1 MINPQDYKVDD
12 FTAELSPHMVA
23 ALKCEDLHGSELIDN
38 LILLRFLDKDDVK
51 KVLEKTYRIP
61 FAWLKIDPTP
71 PDLAPIAQKYGV
83 LLQRTKDT
91 VVCYLPLGQA
101 LDNATLQVD
110 IPNYRLRYVCI
121 ADANYRLIKKG
132 LEGDI
137 ISMQIANFRPLLV
150 YRRLVIDCSE
160 HGATDLHFQSVFDS
174 KLPSHHIRYRINK
187 EMIESSFTTDLE
199 MIQQMCKAVV
209 GKLTTASAADI
220 DSADGISTQVPDLF
234 RDGTVDI
241 RFQCDR
247 TEAGM
252 VVDSAINHVTTTT
265 MTIDQLGF
273 PKEDVAMLRE
283 LANLRTGLTL
293 VTGEMRSGKNTTIMA
308 MVNELHQVPINIV
321 EYSNPVEVHME
332 HVQFNYRGDLG
343 ILLGHM
349 KKAKKY
355 DIDIAI
361 LNEIPNAEVAFAVR
375 DLVNSAIGVITTT
388 HINRIWHA
396 PAKLN
401 EFFARD
407 YKTIISQLNVVIN
420 HKMFRRWSGPGMVKR
435 VLQPDKSAFDRFA
448 YRCGVRQYFVPQ
460 DASRIKY
467 RLQPLCEILVITS
480 EMKTAML
487 NFEEMWRAEQMLQTH
502 IEREHGT
509 LENKLANYINQ
520 GICSLEEMR
529 KLFHGG

>member
-1 MINPQDYKVDD
+1 MIAPRDYKVED
-12 FTAELSPHMVA
+12 FLSDLSPHMVQ
-23 ALKCEDLHGSELIDN
+23 ALKCEDLHGAELIDN

-51 KVLEKTYRIP
+51 KVLEEKYRIP
-61 FAWLKIDPTP
+61 FTWLKIDPTP
-71 PDLAPIAQKYGV
+71 TDLKPVADKYGV

-91 VVCYLPLGQA
+91 VVCYLPLGTT
-101 LDNATLQVD
+101 LDNATMQVD

-121 ADANYRLIKKG
+121 ADANYRLVQKG
-132 LEGDI
+132 LDGGI
-137 ISMQIANFRPLLV
+137 ISMQIAKFRPLLV

-160 HGATDLHFQSVFDS
+160 RGATDLHFQSVFEN
-174 KLPSHHIRYRINK
+174 KLPAHHIKYRISK
-187 EMIESSFTTDLE
+187 EMIESDFVTDLD

-220 DSADGISTQVPDLF
+220 DSSSGITTQIPDLF
-234 RDGTVDI
+234 RDGTVDV

-247 TEAGM
+247 CKAGM
-252 VVDSAINHVTTTT
+252 IADSAINNVTTTT
-265 MTIDQLGF
+265 MTVDQLGF
-273 PKEDVAMLRE
+273 PKEDVALLRE
-283 LANLRTGLTL
+283 LAQRRTGLTL

-308 MVNELHQVPINIV
+308 MVNELHLQPINIV
-321 EYSNPVEVHME
+321 EYSNPVEVNMSHP
-332 HVQFNYRGDLG
+332 QYDYKGDIG
-343 ILLGHM
+343 ILLNYM

-355 DIDIAI
+355 DIDVAI

-388 HINRIWHA
+388 HINRLWHA
-396 PAKLN
+396 PNKLN
-401 EFFARD
+401 EFFGKD
-407 YKTIISQLNVVIN
+407 YKTIISQLNVIIN

-435 VLQPDKSAFDRFA
+435 VLQPDKSEFDRFA

-460 DASRIKY
+460 DASRVKY
-467 RLQPLCEILVITS
+467 RLQPLCEILVITD

-487 NFEEMWRAEQMLQTH
+487 NFEEMWRAEQMLKGH

-520 GICSLEEMR
+520 GICSLDEMHR
-529 KLFHGG
+529 FL